1 MVKRHHTPV
10 NKLTPRDVLAAFRDG
25 CDTRIIASE
34 YGWREAHVYKLL
46 AVAREAERVV
56 KDSEI
61 RPTSS
66 AEHEQALAI
75 LEGRRR
81 VSLAKV
87 RGVANSGDLAVVG
100 AGPERKDR
108 GAV

>member
-1 MVKRHHTPV
+1 MVKRQHAPV

-56 KDSEI
+56 KSPEI
-61 RPTSS
+61 YPSSS

-81 VSLAKV
+81 VSLVTV
-87 RGVANSGDLAVVG
+87 RNLEDSGDLAVVG
-100 AGPERKDR
+100 AGSERKDR

>member
-1 MVKRHHTPV
+1 MVKRHHAPV

-46 AVAREAERVV
+46 AVAREAERIV
-56 KDSEI
+56 KNHEVCLTA
-61 RPTSS
+61 P

-75 LEGRRR
+75 LEGRGR

-87 RGVANSGDLAVVG
+87 RNVANCGDLAIVG
-100 AGPERKDR
+100 ASTKRKD
-108 GAV
+108 

>member
-1 MVKRHHTPV
+1 MVKRQHAPV

-56 KDSEI
+56 KNSEI
-61 RPTSS
+61 RPTSP

-87 RGVANSGDLAVVG
+87 RSLEDSSDLAVVG
-100 AGPERKDR
+100 TGPERKDR